1 MFLDGGKHRV
11 VDSRIGKALN
21 IIYTLSIRNR
31 HLSQYVSVTS

>member
-1 MFLDGGKHRV
+1 MRGVLKQGRKHKHRV

-31 HLSQYVSVTS
+31 HLSQ